1 MEEMN
6 EDEQDIFINQLMNDV
21 DRYKDIID
29 EQINFIGVIK
39 QENSKLKEQ
48 ISMYQKWIN
57 LRNTVLEKFFN
68 RNGLTIHDLE
78 EFENERTIGDNKQD
92 GNEKRS

>member
-39 QENSKLKEQ
+39 QETNNLFILLALNYLEFFFFSNS
-48 ISMYQKWIN
+48 
-57 LRNTVLEKFFN
+57 
-68 RNGLTIHDLE
+68 
-78 EFENERTIGDNKQD
+78 
-92 GNEKRS
+92 